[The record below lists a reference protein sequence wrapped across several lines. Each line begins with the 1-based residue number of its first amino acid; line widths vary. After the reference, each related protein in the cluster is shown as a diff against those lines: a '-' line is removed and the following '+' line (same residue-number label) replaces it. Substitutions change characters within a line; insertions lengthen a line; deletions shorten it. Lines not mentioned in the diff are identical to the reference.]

1 LNLLHGVVPS
11 PPTADA
17 GLLPLLILSGAGVL
31 AGGVAAVS
39 GFGIGSLLTPVLA
52 LQIGTKLAVAAV
64 SIPHAVGTAQR
75 FWLLR
80 RHVDWR
86 VVRSFGVTSA
96 IGGLAGALLQA
107 RASSRALGV
116 VFGMLL
122 ILAGISELTGWMR
135 RVHWGPLAAW
145 LAGAISGALGGLVG
159 NQGGI
164 RTAAMLGYE
173 VPKESFVATATAI
186 ALFVDAARMPVYL
199 ITEGRE
205 IARVWSYLLIATC
218 AVIVG
223 TLLGQQLLSRLSQT
237 LFRRV
242 VALLLFGL
250 GAYMLLGGS
259 SR

>member
-1 LNLLHGVVPS
+1 
-11 PPTADA
+11 
-17 GLLPLLILSGAGVL
+17 
-31 AGGVAAVS
+31 
-39 GFGIGSLLTPVLA
+39 
-52 LQIGTKLAVAAV
+52 
-64 SIPHAVGTAQR
+64 
-75 FWLLR
+75 
-80 RHVDWR
+80 
-86 VVRSFGVTSA
+86 
-96 IGGLAGALLQA
+96 
-107 RASSRALGV
+107 
-116 VFGMLL
+116 
-122 ILAGISELTGWMR
+122 
-135 RVHWGPLAAW
+135 
-145 LAGAISGALGGLVG
+145 
-159 NQGGI
+159 
-164 RTAAMLGYE
+164 MLGYE

-205 IARVWSYLLIATC
+205 IAGVWSYLLIATC